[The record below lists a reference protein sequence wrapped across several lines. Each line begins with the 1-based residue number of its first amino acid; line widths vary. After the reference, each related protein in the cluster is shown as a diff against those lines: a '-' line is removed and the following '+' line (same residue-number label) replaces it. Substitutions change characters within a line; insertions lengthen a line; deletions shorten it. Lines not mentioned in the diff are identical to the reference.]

1 MGHLEKLL
9 NDSNL
14 SNADTERL
22 DPDSLYKRVQI
33 THKTQK
39 QEDLF
44 YMDEQEHQ
52 LILKGIT
59 QTLDKIDKPVI

>member
-22 DPDSLYKRVQI
+22 DPDSLYQRVQI
-33 THKTQK
+33 THKTQE
-39 QEDLF
+39 QENLF
-44 YMDEQEHQ
+44 NIDEQEHQ

-59 QTLDKIDKPVI
+59 